1 MITYKR
7 GKGTTNSDVKVVQM
21 YKYYLKHRDSKK
33 EITQKIFSS
42 VLEDYNEHKT
52 NQTVYKNIEFQMPF
66 LGRLE
71 IIKLKPKIRFVE
83 DKRNILGYTINYK
96 KTKELWEKNEDARLA
111 KKLVYHLNDETD
123 GYIMRWHWIK
133 GGRIKNIS
141 SYKFKPL
148 RKIKRKISLAL
159 KTTNY
164 KIDFYIDKYGEQ
176 CQRLM
181 GT

>member
-7 GKGTTNSDVKVVQM
+7 GKGTCNSDTRVFDI
-21 YKYYLKHRDSKK
+21 YKYYLKHRVSDK
-33 EITQKIFSS
+33 EITQKVFTSI
-42 VLEDYNEHKT
+42 LEDYNEIKT
-52 NQTVYKNIEFQMPF
+52 NQTVYKNIQFQLPY

-71 IIKLKPKIRFVE
+71 IIKTKPKIKFVD
-83 DKRNILGYTINYK
+83 DKRQIVGYSINYK

-123 GYIMRWHWIK
+123 GYVMRWHWIK
-133 GGRIKNIS
+133 GGHIKNIS
-141 SYKFKPL
+141 SYKFMPL
-148 RKIKRKISLAL
+148 RKVKRKINTAL

-164 KIDFYIDKYGEQ
+164 KIDFYVDKYRER

-181 GT
+181 DM